1 MLKTVTQL
9 PQLEQTSGVWAPTLR
24 TDGINFDSVTYGSL
38 TGGKWVKIGN
48 IVHFQ
53 GFLITDAVTLGSANS
68 YVQIGGL
75 PFTASANTSGKSDG
89 QVACS
94 VAEVGA
100 WASNMPSEGY
110 IQSGTKNIYL
120 LYRLLVNGASSLV
133 VPSDVGLGG
142 NANRIRVAGT
152 YISA

>member
-9 PQLEQTSGVWAPTLR
+9 PQLEQTSGVWTPTLK
-24 TDGINFDSVTYGSL
+24 TDGINFASVTYGSL
-38 TGGKWVKIGN
+38 TGGKWVRIGN

-53 GFLITDAVTLGSANS
+53 GFLITDAVTIGSANS
-68 YVQIGGL
+68 YVQVGGL
-75 PFTASANTSGKSDG
+75 PFTAAANTSGTSDG

-94 VAEVGA
+94 VAEVSA
-100 WASNMPSEGY
+100 WAATMPSEGY

-120 LYRLLVNGASSLV
+120 LYRAAADGASALV
-133 VPSDVGLGG
+133 SPASAGLGG

-152 YISA
+152 YIAA